1 MNLEYNNAM
10 MENDNTI
17 FVTLNKLA
25 DFAKFAADWNDIAAD
40 CDADPM
46 ADCEFEGTYPLTLE
60 DVKEALTYV
69 RDGKVSNDK
78 FLMGWWFPLVLKCD
92 DALMIRDIFTGQSAP
107 SGSIEPVLPLTD
119 DDMLVYV
126 LDCLAD
132 YSNSDLARNGS
143 APVTEYLDIDA
154 LLSEIETHEEE
165 NDLPAESRHFSERMR
180 ERFIMQLDNDI
191 LLGDSDEGTLRLWR
205 KFTDELAEMGNFN
218 AMRIKAYACYGGNNV
233 YECDWKESA
242 RLLDIL
248 WRKHS
253 FGQAA
258 NTLGYIYYYGRI
270 SPDGKPDYEKAF
282 FYFSIGSTYGI
293 VESKYKLADMFVN
306 GYYVARNE
314 KLARDIVGE
323 LYGDTRYR
331 FEYGDYGCEF
341 ADVAYRM
348 GRLFRDISNYELDPA
363 SRKGALEVSK
373 IYLLQARFAIDLR
386 MKNNYAYGDDK
397 VRSNVTRLLA
407 EVSSMLP
414 VADKGTYHSY
424 NPIFISIFTDNRP
437 GERFKVTVKKYKN
450 GNLRIVL
457 KRSSAGITE
466 FPKTMVVLPWFD
478 ECYFAD
484 SLDFTVSCISKVYVS
499 PDINK
504 ESDTLEFTIDRI
516 KSAESGLGDD
526 DFILDFI
533 SAGISAMK
541 ISASEIIYKRHSK
554 KRS

>member
-1 MNLEYNNAM
+1 M

-499 PDINK
+499 PDIDK